1 MKRETQFGTGAP
13 MATLAVL
20 ALILSGMGALSPLR
34 ALPATAHRFVCYMT
48 ALDQSGQHLS
58 LWDKVTYSLVLS
70 GPNPKQAN
78 AANARI

>member
-1 MKRETQFGTGAP
+1 

-20 ALILSGMGALSPLR
+20 VLVLSGIGALSPLR
-34 ALPATAHRFVCYMT
+34 ALPGTAQRFVCYMS

-70 GPNPKQAN
+70 GPNPKQN
-78 AANARI
+78 APVHARI